1 MTEIRM
7 NKKINE
13 ILRVWVCTQG
23 GAEFVC
29 RRRADSVC
37 VPVAGEV
44 ITGGCLSMS
53 LIKSLVIFSSSST
66 SLIVRG
72 APPGPEPEPDT

>member
-1 MTEIRM
+1 MRA
-7 NKKINE
+7 NE
-13 ILRVWVCTQG
+13 KDQSNLKGVGVYTRLG
-23 GAEFVC
+23 
-29 RRRADSVC
+29 

-72 APPGPEPEPDT
+72 APPEPDP